1 MVLAKTLSE
10 LLDLSIIDIYTVYIY
25 IYIRVGLC
33 IRNAK
38 SAQYHKDRANVEF
51 RLPQNSAT
59 VCFISKESSG
69 GKRNSTFALSL

>member
-1 MVLAKTLSE
+1 MYYKL
-10 LLDLSIIDIYTVYIY
+10 
-25 IYIRVGLC
+25 GLC

-38 SAQYHKDRANVEF
+38 SAQYHKDSANVEF

-69 GKRNSTFALSL
+69 GMILY

>member
-1 MVLAKTLSE
+1 MPGLQIFK
-10 LLDLSIIDIYTVYIY
+10 YIY

-38 SAQYHKDRANVEF
+38 SAQYHKDRAANIEF

-59 VCFISKESSG
+59 VCFISIESSG
-69 GKRNSTFALSL
+69 GMMKWNRLMKQTVAEF

>member
-1 MVLAKTLSE
+1 M
-10 LLDLSIIDIYTVYIY
+10 YIY

-38 SAQYHKDRANVEF
+38 SDQYHKDRANVEF

-59 VCFISKESSG
+59 VCFIGNESSG
-69 GKRNSTFALSL
+69 GTDLMILY

>member
-1 MVLAKTLSE
+1 MKIFCRLAV
-10 LLDLSIIDIYTVYIY
+10 DIY

-51 RLPQNSAT
+51 RLPQNSAA
-59 VCFISKESSG
+59 VCFISKPPDD
-69 GKRNSTFALSL
+69 SLLMKQTVAEF